1 MFSLYE
7 IKYMGSNST
16 ATQYTKREKG
26 TYSLTKQS
34 AKDLSSPATRRIGA
48 LGRYEPQRSVRPYR
62 SRTAA
67 RLPAGHL
74 PTAPTRGARRGRA
87 GRGGPPPPRP
97 PAPVPARGPRAEA
110 DRAPLGR
117 QAAVPAGPARPYSPS
132 RAVPISWSSR
142 ARICAWADMA
152 GAGPRGAAGG
162 RRAATA
168 TASTAAPTSASAT
181 AAATRGGRWAEAAPP
196 GGARHA
202 GMCSSEAGRGGSA
215 ARAGLCWAVPGRAVP
230 GRAVPIPD
238 RPY

>member
-48 LGRYEPQRSVRPYR
+48 LGRYEPQRS
-62 SRTAA
+62 
-67 RLPAGHL
+67 
-74 PTAPTRGARRGRA
+74 ARRGTYLPLRPDGHGGQGTA
-87 GRGGPPPPRP
+87 GRGGARRPPPPRP
-97 PAPVPARGPRAEA
+97 PAPTPARGPRAEA

-162 RRAATA
+162 KEGGRRAAA
-168 TASTAAPTSASAT
+168 AASTAAPTSASA
-181 AAATRGGRWAEAAPP
+181 AATHDGRWAEVAPP

-202 GMCSSEAGRGGSA
+202 GMCSSAGGGECGLG
-215 ARAGLCWAVPGRAVP
+215 RAGLQ
-230 GRAVPIPD
+230 
-238 RPY
+238 

>member
-48 LGRYEPQRSVRPYR
+48 LWRYEPQRSVRPYR

-117 QAAVPAGPARPYSPS
+117 QAAVPAGPARPYSHS
-132 RAVPISWSSR
+132 QYTLR
-142 ARICAWADMA
+142 
-152 GAGPRGAAGG
+152 
-162 RRAATA
+162 
-168 TASTAAPTSASAT
+168 APTYTIPICILQDLSC
-181 AAATRGGRWAEAAPP
+181 RI
-196 GGARHA
+196 
-202 GMCSSEAGRGGSA
+202 
-215 ARAGLCWAVPGRAVP
+215 LCPLLKSFKGKAFLPTPAVRKSGERYIKVKAKW
-230 GRAVPIPD
+230 
-238 RPY
+238 